1 MSKTQT
7 TQLTGDA
14 QAGSEKPFA
23 WPVRRSLAS
32 HPVAFLLALMGLLLG
47 LHPAGAKTTE
57 PILLY
62 CTAYSSDV
70 KSVFLKGEGDGYS
83 EVSLSVANVIEL
95 PKAHTEEG
103 KLTLFGTPA
112 ENGERIVVTVA
123 ETDGIQRPLIVL
135 YPSVKGAPA
144 AYRAIT
150 VEADTKAFPLASF
163 QLVNLSPHPI
173 RISHEEAEPFELES
187 EGIRNFAPKDATAAP
202 LAIKIEYKVDD
213 NWLLLSS
220 SSWAARKDRRTLVCI
235 QLDPLTERM
244 NVRSV
249 PLREIPDR

>member
-1 MSKTQT
+1 MSKTQAIP
-7 TQLTGDA
+7 LTGDA
-14 QAGSEKPFA
+14 KARSEKPLA
-23 WPVRRSLAS
+23 WPARRALTS
-32 HPVAFLLALMGLLLG
+32 HPVVFLLALMGLLLG
-47 LHPAGAKTTE
+47 LHPAGAKTKE

-83 EVSLSVANVIEL
+83 EVTLSVANVIEL
-95 PKAHTEEG
+95 PNAQAKEG
-103 KLTLFGTPA
+103 KLTFFGA
-112 ENGERIVVTVA
+112 AGENGERPVAAVA
-123 ETDGIQRPLIVL
+123 ETAGVKRPLIVL
-135 YPSVKGAPA
+135 SPSGKGDAA
-144 AYRAIT
+144 AYQAIT
-150 VEADTKAFPLASF
+150 VEADIRAFPLATF
-163 QLVNLSPHPI
+163 QLVNLSPHTV
-173 RISHEEAEPFELES
+173 RISHDEADAIELQS
-187 EGIRNFAPKDATAAP
+187 RGIHNFAPKGAVAAP
-202 LAIKIEYKVDD
+202 LAIRVEYKADD